1 MRGEIL
7 MDLTHNSLKIIKYKK
22 KKKKNILS
30 YDNNKFRDTIFFMG
44 AACVQ

>member
-22 KKKKNILS
+22 KKKNILS
-30 YDNNKFRDTIFFMG
+30 YDNNKFRDTTLFTG
-44 AACVQ
+44 AACV

>member
-7 MDLTHNSLKIIKYKK
+7 MDLTHNFLKMIKYKIK
-22 KKKKNILS
+22 KTYCHMIIINLG
-30 YDNNKFRDTIFFMG
+30 TTFFMG